1 MDTDGCRRS
10 LISNIL
16 FIFIS
21 LGLSILSIFY
31 IERIIIIS
39 NDIINKNLKIKLH
52 LEGYE
57 IVSKK
62 KGVYLVQPVLYERD

>member
-1 MDTDGCRRS
+1 MDTDGGRRS
-10 LISNIL
+10 LISNII

-21 LGLSILSIFY
+21 LGLSLLSIFY
-31 IERIIIIS
+31 IEKMFIIS
-39 NDIINKNLKIKLH
+39 NDIINKSLKTKLN